1 MKMKVETVE
10 QYKVLEYIKEN
21 FYIDNITLKLIDRY
35 TIEITDNKGD
45 IMNFKYEDGKVVY

>member
-1 MKMKVETVE
+1 MKVETVE